1 MGKDIVGIFSSARHN
16 FSLQGT
22 KNLTSLLQGRVT
34 KNGTSLLCAGA
45 TLTIILQLPM
55 NTSVVL
61 SACIAI
67 FYTLIGGLYSVA
79 YTDVIQLFCIFIG
92 LVSNKNRIIEINKS
106 CIDGQS
112 VFTAVVFSQSWT
124 YFFTQP
130 IKTTVKVTVE
140 DIGLQFTVYTAIGT

>member
-1 MGKDIVGIFSSARHN
+1 MGKDIVGIFFSARHN

-22 KNLTSLLQGRVT
+22 KNLNSLLQGRVT

-140 DIGLQFTVYTAIGT
+140 DIGLQFSVYTAIGT